1 MADRNL
7 IRATSNLP
15 QVLVAA
21 QLAATETSI
30 YQCPANS
37 SVVLATATLCNTSGS
52 TRTVS
57 LSVCKAGGTA
67 GSANRVAIITLDPN
81 ESCIVD
87 ELAGLLLGPG
97 DFISGLASAATSVA
111 IVISGAV
118 SS

>member
-15 QVLVAA
+15 QVLVAT
-21 QLAATETSI
+21 QLANAEASI
-30 YQCPANS
+30 YAGPSNS
-37 SVVLATATLCNTSGS
+37 SVTIATATLCNTSG
-52 TRTVS
+52 TAKTVY
-57 LSVCKAGGTA
+57 LSVVKATGTA
-67 GSANRVAIITLDPN
+67 GASNRVAIIDLAAN

-87 ELAGLLLGPG
+87 ELVGLFLSPA
-97 DFISGLASAATSVA
+97 DFISGYASAATSVA